1 MVVFMT
7 LNFVYLPES
16 PKWLKIKGL
25 TEKADKAS
33 EYFYSSPQE
42 STNLTVEG
50 EEPVSE
56 SVSSNA
62 SLYDKIRSYFV
73 WPVLRPMLVCN
84 NII

>member
-42 STNLTVEG
+42 STNLIV
-50 EEPVSE
+50 VF
-56 SVSSNA
+56 
-62 SLYDKIRSYFV
+62 K
-73 WPVLRPMLVCN
+73 C
-84 NII
+84 